1 MTYTCAKTLG
11 GIETNIS
18 ITVHSCLITVFV
30 VLAFSRT
37 AKIHTS
43 IESKTELL
51 YVTSEEH
58 YSEQQNPYKLI
69 LKSHTVKLH
78 FLQACKKRKIRSH
91 RRKEGN

>member
-30 VLAFSRT
+30 ELAFSRT
-37 AKIHTS
+37 AKIRTY
-43 IESKTELL
+43 ENTTELL

-58 YSEQQNPYKLI
+58 YSEQQKPIQIN
-69 LKSHTVKLH
+69 S
-78 FLQACKKRKIRSH
+78 KIAL
-91 RRKEGN
+91 

>member
-1 MTYTCAKTLG
+1 MTYTCAKTVG

-18 ITVHSCLITVFV
+18 TTVHSCLITILV

-43 IESKTELL
+43 CESTTELL

-58 YSEQQNPYKLI
+58 YGEQNSYKLI
-69 LKSHTVKLH
+69 LKSHCQITL
-78 FLQACKKRKIRSH
+78 FTSL
-91 RRKEGN
+91 

>member
-30 VLAFSRT
+30 ELAFSRT
-37 AKIHTS
+37 AKIHT
-43 IESKTELL
+43 ENTTELL

-58 YSEQQNPYKLI
+58 YSEQQKPIQIN
-69 LKSHTVKLH
+69 S
-78 FLQACKKRKIRSH
+78 KIAL
-91 RRKEGN
+91 

>member
-18 ITVHSCLITVFV
+18 ITIHSCLITVFV

-43 IESKTELL
+43 HESTTELL
-51 YVTSEEH
+51 YVTSKEH

-69 LKSHTVKLH
+69 LKSH
-78 FLQACKKRKIRSH
+78 CKITLFTSL
-91 RRKEGN
+91 

>member
-1 MTYTCAKTLG
+1 MTYTCAKTVG

-18 ITVHSCLITVFV
+18 TTVHSCLITILV

-43 IESKTELL
+43 RERTTELL

-58 YSEQQNPYKLI
+58 YNEQQNSYKLI
-69 LKSHTVKLH
+69 LKSHCQITL
-78 FLQACKKRKIRSH
+78 FTSL
-91 RRKEGN
+91 